1 MQIKQ
6 NPGERRAGQRQAKA
20 ERFAFQAKQL
30 RNKTIADFPKQL
42 AELEEKLK
50 KEESS
55 PYKDAAYIERIKKA
69 ILLKQQQIARYSGSA
84 KE

>member
-6 NPGERRAGQRQAKA
+6 NPGERRVNMRQVKA

-69 ILLKQQQIARYSGSA
+69 ILLKQQQISRYSSSA

>member
-6 NPGERRAGQRQAKA
+6 NPGERRANMRQAKA

-69 ILLKQQQIARYSGSA
+69 ILLKQQQISRYSSSA

>member
-6 NPGERRAGQRQAKA
+6 NPGERRAGQRQANA
-20 ERFAFQAKQL
+20 ERFAFHAKQL

-50 KEESS
+50 KEESN

-69 ILLKQQQIARYSGSA
+69 ILLKQQQISRYSSSA